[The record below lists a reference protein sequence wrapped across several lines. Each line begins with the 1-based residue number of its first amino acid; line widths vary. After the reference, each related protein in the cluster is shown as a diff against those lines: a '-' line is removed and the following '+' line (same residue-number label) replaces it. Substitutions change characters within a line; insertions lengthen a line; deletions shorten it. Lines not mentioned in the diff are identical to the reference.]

1 MFQKSDEALHSLSL
15 GEFEKAKSVYSVLLD
30 KDPEDLEYISGYFVA
45 SFWDNRLD
53 LVLRTREGRDRGN
66 LLLEY
71 FSLFEEESKKR
82 NLDTTEPY
90 HTCMR
95 CVLEEAAQH
104 LKLAYQ
110 WEGANALDSE
120 TLGDLAVCLIKIGDY
135 KTALEII
142 QYSSGRNRFSPNLKF
157 FLAES
162 YCMTGKEKEGIETY
176 RSAFLDDPNQ
186 FRMDLVSWPPLLSLI
201 EEAKTL
207 VKTEDELKEILPVLA
222 WKSGLFATGKRESIE
237 DIKSWQKEIAR
248 LSESAKKGSGYSF
261 KIKCRIEQYAYFII
275 ETAPQAIARDAV
287 LFAQKILEE
296 I

>member
-1 MFQKSDEALHSLSL
+1 
-15 GEFEKAKSVYSVLLD
+15 
-30 KDPEDLEYISGYFVA
+30 
-45 SFWDNRLD
+45 
-53 LVLRTREGRDRGN
+53 
-66 LLLEY
+66 
-71 FSLFEEESKKR
+71 
-82 NLDTTEPY
+82 
-90 HTCMR
+90 MR

-287 LFAQKILEE
+287 LFAQKFWKRFN
-296 I
+296 